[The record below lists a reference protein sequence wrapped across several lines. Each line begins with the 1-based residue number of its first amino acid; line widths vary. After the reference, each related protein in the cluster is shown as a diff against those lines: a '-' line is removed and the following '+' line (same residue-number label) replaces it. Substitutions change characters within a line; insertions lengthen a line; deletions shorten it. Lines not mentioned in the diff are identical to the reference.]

1 MTHLM
6 TLLPA
11 LGCVAMMFGA
21 GAMMRSARRTPLGR
35 LAWFAR
41 RAQRDRA
48 EPHGRDA
55 MRP

>member
-1 MTHLM
+1 M